1 MPAAELAHARELG
14 HLGRR
19 VAALASHDDPAEA
32 GDLTPGVAM
41 HPVVIGLLDEGG
53 AGPLED
59 RSACTARGACERL
72 RARLVLLGPARGA
85 GEHEGY
91 PAANTA
97 PAPVPGGEPFGHTI
111 HVSALQAARA
121 EGQQPTGAAAVGAHA
136 TVASQAPVAAPATDV
151 APAQAWASPTPTP
164 VVHRGLLTVLATGER
179 VWIEG
184 ALFRIGRRRARV
196 DLAVAGDTVSKV
208 HATIH
213 QQDPETWSIIDNG
226 STNGVEID
234 DLRID
239 PLVPVVLRPGQRIR
253 IGDQVLV
260 FDVAAV

>member
-1 MPAAELAHARELG
+1 M
-14 HLGRR
+14 
-19 VAALASHDDPAEA
+19 
-32 GDLTPGVAM
+32 T
-41 HPVVIGLLDEGG
+41 
-53 AGPLED
+53 
-59 RSACTARGACERL
+59 
-72 RARLVLLGPARGA
+72 LLGPARGA